1 MLMKYMNPVIDFLGS
16 FDIYWYVFK
25 IQGKHQV
32 TQCQATF
39 CKKIFQDAKA
49 GQIEM
54 ANIYPKHKLAQL

>member
-1 MLMKYMNPVIDFLGS
+1 MLMKYMNTVINFWACY
-16 FDIYWYVFK
+16 DIYWYVFK
-25 IQGKHQV
+25 TQGKYQV

-54 ANIYPKHKLAQL
+54 ANIIFQI